1 MYRLTILLL
10 ATVALIAAAVPAL
23 SGSHA
28 EAGQSAIWLE
38 REHDFGVIEESGG
51 KVACTMQM
59 VNIADTAISIIEVRS
74 SCGCTAARYPKQPI
88 APGDTATITLVFNP
102 NGRPG
107 TFAKSVAVRLSS
119 PPLRTS
125 LTVRGTVR
133 ASESTLTRRYPTIAG
148 PLRLSNHILP
158 IGEVS
163 AESSHNAILS
173 AYNASSDTIRLEAPD
188 APKPLSVQFSK
199 TLLPPGNECHITV
212 TFDASKCPDC
222 IGVTETPLCITA
234 TPTNP
239 TDSST
244 MGMVKVT
251 VVANVRNS
259 VSSDFSAF

>member
-1 MYRLTILLL
+1 MSIPRSLFFLLL
-10 ATVALIAAAVPAL
+10 FLAALAATAAGDAAT
-23 SGSHA
+23 
-28 EAGQSAIWLE
+28 WLE
-38 REHDFGVIEESGG
+38 REHDFGMIDEANG
-51 KVACTMQM
+51 KVACTMRL
-59 VNIADTAISIIEVRS
+59 VNTTDSMLSIIEVRP
-74 SCGCTAARYPKQPI
+74 SCGCTAVRYPRQPI
-88 APGDTATITLVFNP
+88 APADTAALILVFNP
-102 NGRPG
+102 HGRPG
-107 TFAKSVAVRLSS
+107 TFAKSVVGRLSQ
-119 PPLRTS
+119 PPMRSS
-125 LTVRGTVR
+125 LIVRGTVR

-148 PLRLSNHILP
+148 PLRLSNHIRP

-163 AESSHNAILS
+163 AKSSHNAILS

-234 TPTNP
+234 TPINP
-239 TDSST
+239 PDAST
-244 MGMVKVT
+244 MGMVNVT